1 MKKLIFT
8 LSCWLMF
15 ETFGIAEYG
24 KVVFSELMVDPE
36 PSVGLPAV
44 EYVEIC
50 NRSSKNVPLTGW
62 NFQYGEKLYPLPSC
76 MLAAGNY
83 LVLCAKS
90 SANAFPAGTSV
101 LGMSSFPSLLNSGK
115 LMALVS
121 EAGEVACSLDYSDQ
135 WYRSGFKANGGWS
148 LECIDL
154 SNFSGAG
161 SNWMASTDASGG
173 TPGRRNSV
181 SAVNPALN
189 VPLCTRLYVPT
200 PNTVELHFS
209 GFMQQSALTKV
220 LNYSV
225 SPAST
230 LVLSATAPI
239 PDTRFVTLQLS
250 DTLVSGTVY
259 QLNLNGLE
267 NLSGFALTDTTVAF
281 GLPEKAE
288 PGALQ
293 LNEILFNPLPGGCD
307 YVEFVNVS
315 SKCAD
320 LSDVW
325 LTNRSANGSL
335 NAGRRLSEKPL
346 PCLPGS
352 YWLLS
357 ESSDSVCAAGPFPR
371 MPNFL
376 EINGFPSMPDDAG
389 TVALVTGSAE
399 MIDEMAYTE
408 AMQFGLITDAEG
420 VALEKV
426 RPEAAS
432 TVGSNWLSANATVHY
447 GTPGFRNSQF
457 RETLYKGVKGFYT
470 TQAWMTPDN
479 DGLNDRV
486 CIQYEL
492 AEPCAGSLSVYDL
505 QGRLIRRLANN
516 EVLGVQGSY
525 SWDGMRDDGSMAPY
539 GRYILFA
546 EAFTPKGR
554 VFRNRLVLTILF

>member
-1 MKKLIFT
+1 MKRIIVTLI
-8 LSCWLMF
+8 CWLMF
-15 ETFGIAEYG
+15 VAIAAAEYG
-24 KVVFSELMVDPE
+24 AVVFSELMVDPE
-36 PSVGLPAV
+36 PSVGLPSV
-44 EYVEIC
+44 EYLEIF
-50 NRSSKNVPLTGW
+50 NRSGLAVSLTGW
-62 NFQYGEKLYPLPSC
+62 SLLYGEKSYPMPTCS
-76 MLAAGNY
+76 LAADGY

-90 SANAFPAGTSV
+90 SAIAFPIGTPV
-101 LGMSSFPSLLNSGK
+101 LGMTSFPSLLNSGK

-121 EAGEVACSLDYSDQ
+121 ATGELVCCLEYSDN
-135 WYRSGFKANGGWS
+135 WYGSGFKANGGWS

-154 SNFSGAG
+154 SNLSGTG
-161 SNWMASTDASGG
+161 SNWTASTDASGG

-181 SAVNPALN
+181 SAVNPALD
-189 VPLCTRLYVPT
+189 VPLCTRLYVPE
-200 PNTVELHFS
+200 PNRVELHFS
-209 GFMQQSALTKV
+209 VSMQQSALANV
-220 LNYSV
+220 LNYSIL
-225 SPAST
+225 PAST
-230 LVLSATAPI
+230 LVLSASVPI
-239 PDTRFVTLQLS
+239 PDTRVVLLQLS
-250 DTLVSGTVY
+250 DTLVSGTLY

-267 NLSGFALTDTTVAF
+267 SLSGFALSDTTVAF
-281 GLPEKAE
+281 GLPEKVE
-288 PGALQ
+288 PGTLQ
-293 LNEILFNPLPGGCD
+293 LNELLFNPLPGGCD

-325 LTNRSANGSL
+325 LTNRSANGSM

-357 ESSDSVCAAGPFPR
+357 ESSDSVCTTGPFPR

-376 EINGFPSMPDDAG
+376 EINGLPSMPDDAG
-389 TVALVTGSAE
+389 TVALVTGSAAI
-399 MIDEMAYTE
+399 IDEAAYTD
-408 AMQFGLITDAEG
+408 AMHFRLITDVEG

-432 TVGSNWLSANATVHY
+432 GLTTNWLSASATVHY

-457 RETLYKGVKGFYT
+457 RETLYNGVKGFYT
-470 TQAWMTPDN
+470 TQTWMTPDN
-479 DGLNDRV
+479 DGRNDRV

-492 AEPCAGSLSVYDL
+492 AEPCAGSLSVYNL
-505 QGRLIRRLANN
+505 QGRLVRRLANN

-525 SWDGMRDDGSMAPY
+525 YWDGMRDDGSLAPY

-546 EAFTPKGR
+546 EAFTPKGQ